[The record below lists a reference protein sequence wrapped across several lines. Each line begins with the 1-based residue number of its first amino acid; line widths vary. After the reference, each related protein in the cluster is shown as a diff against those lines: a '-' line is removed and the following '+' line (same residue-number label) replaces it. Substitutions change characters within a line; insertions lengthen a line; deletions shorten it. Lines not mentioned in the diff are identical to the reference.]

1 MTFWS
6 SLRGADLEHDSGG
19 FFSLASVFTH
29 ALTAALGLAPSQKG
43 VVEGSSMLSGFLFC
57 DLSKCLFAP
66 TCCEWIIAVL
76 NQS

>member
-1 MTFWS
+1 MS
-6 SLRGADLEHDSGG
+6 KIQGAVAAL
-19 FFSLASVFTH
+19 LSVFTR
-29 ALTAALGLAPSQKG
+29 ALTAALSLAPSQKG